1 MASAAFA
8 HGLRRAL
15 AGPDPPW
22 HRVPMPYSFP
32 QGFVWGTATAAHQ
45 VEGNNVASDFWM
57 LEHAPGSLFREP
69 SGDAVD
75 HFHRYPQ
82 DIALIRQLGFGAYRF
97 SVEWA
102 RIEPEEGRF
111 SIAALDHYRRML
123 ASCHEH
129 GVKPCVTFHHF
140 TSPLWFSL
148 DGGWED
154 RKNVDRFLR
163 FCERTV
169 AHLGDLID
177 TAYTINEANLAATL
191 QVAGV
196 FPPGGLKAVAGFVA
210 EAAQRHGSSL
220 ERMGPFLLG
229 DPMRLRD
236 TMLEAHVRA
245 RDVIKAGRGSFP
257 LGVTL
262 AMQDYQALPGGE
274 EHVRRARAES
284 WDPFLEA
291 ARKDDFVGVQTYSRH
306 RFDANGPVG
315 PEAGV
320 PVLIMGYE
328 FWPEALEG
336 TVRYASEAAGVPIYV
351 TENGIGTT
359 DDEQRIAYE
368 RRALAA
374 LVKCLR
380 DGIDVRG
387 YFYWSLMD
395 NFEWLF
401 GYGPQFGLVAVDRET
416 QQRRPKP
423 SATWLG
429 AIARANAFP
438 D

>member
-1 MASAAFA
+1 
-8 HGLRRAL
+8 
-15 AGPDPPW
+15 
-22 HRVPMPYSFP
+22 
-32 QGFVWGTATAAHQ
+32 
-45 VEGNNVASDFWM
+45 
-57 LEHAPGSLFREP
+57 
-69 SGDAVD
+69 
-75 HFHRYPQ
+75 
-82 DIALIRQLGFGAYRF
+82 
-97 SVEWA
+97 
-102 RIEPEEGRF
+102 
-111 SIAALDHYRRML
+111 
-123 ASCHEH
+123 
-129 GVKPCVTFHHF
+129 VTFHHF
-140 TSPLWFSL
+140 TSPLWFTL

-154 RKNVDRFLR
+154 RANVDRFLR

-169 AHLGDLID
+169 KHLGDLID
-177 TAYTINEANLAATL
+177 TAYTINEANLSATL

-196 FPPGGLKAVAGFVA
+196 FPPGGLKAVAGFVG
-210 EAAQRHGSSL
+210 EAARRHGSSL
-220 ERMGPFLLG
+220 ERIGPFLLG
-229 DPMRLRD
+229 DPMKLRD

-245 RDVIKAGRGSFP
+245 RDAIKSGPGSFP
-257 LGVTL
+257 VGVTL

-306 RFDANGPVG
+306 RYDANGPVG

-336 TVRYASEAAGVPIYV
+336 TVRYASKTANVPIHV

-359 DDEQRIAYE
+359 DDGQRIEYE

-374 LVKCLR
+374 LVKCMH

-401 GYGPQFGLVAVDRET
+401 GYGPEFGLVAVDRTT

-423 SATWLG
+423 SAEWLG
-429 AIARANAFP
+429 AIARANALP